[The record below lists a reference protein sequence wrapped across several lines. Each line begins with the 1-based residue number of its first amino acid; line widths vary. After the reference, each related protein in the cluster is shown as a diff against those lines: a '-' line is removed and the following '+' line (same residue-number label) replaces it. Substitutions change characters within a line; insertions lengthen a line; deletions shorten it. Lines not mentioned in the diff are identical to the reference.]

1 MLGAMSERTMTRNDS
16 DELLHERRRASEW
29 DRDALE
35 ATWVGSNKWM
45 TLGSLF
51 NWKAEGEGGEAGQAS
66 QDDLLLSSQVEGAGG
81 ASEQSL
87 GSLGD
92 LTAGSVE
99 SLRAPGSVGSLASL
113 GDLTP
118 GSLESPGI
126 ADRILNAFADTS
138 GQAGVDDGRDD
149 WRGGEGG
156 GGGGGGRGGEGSCG
170 REVTRGHTFPA

>member
-1 MLGAMSERTMTRNDS
+1 MTRNDS
-16 DELLHERRRASEW
+16 DELLHERRCASEW

-35 ATWVGSNKWM
+35 ATWAGSNKWM

-51 NWKAEGEGGEAGQAS
+51 NWKAEGEGGGEAGQAS
-66 QDDLLLSSQVEGAGG
+66 QDDLLLLSSQVEGAGG

-92 LTAGSVE
+92 LTGGSVA

-118 GSLESPGI
+118 SSLESPGI
-126 ADRILNAFADTS
+126 ADRISSAFADTS

-149 WRGGEGG
+149 GRGGGGG
-156 GGGGGGRGGEGSCG
+156 GGGGGGRGGEGSG